1 MALGLLGAAMAGGA
15 EAAQD
20 NARERLQDIRQRGIL
35 RMRKEFQQEIA
46 DTEWQRKQEAASAS
60 ATREDQQRLQDRQW
74 ELEDAN
80 KDHARAIQLQNVR
93 NQGGYGNRPTAK
105 QREAQWL
112 VDNGIA
118 SSLEEAWPMVSSRND
133 SGAMDYIDNRLSEL
147 RGALEDPDFEVNF
160 NGTEAELSAQ
170 RERMREELS
179 YYQNRRD
186 QIASERYGLQPPS
199 SSSSSVPAPQAS
211 PPSAALNFL
220 RSNNTPEVRQQ
231 FQAKYGY
238 LPEGIQ

>member
-1 MALGLLGAAMAGGA
+1 MALGLLGAALAGGGQ
-15 EAAQD
+15 AAQE

-60 ATREDQQRLQDRQW
+60 AAREDQQRLQDRQW
-74 ELEDAN
+74 ELGDAN
-80 KDHARAIQLQNVR
+80 RDHARAIQLQNVR
-93 NQGGYGNRPTAK
+93 NQGGYGNRPTAN

-118 SSLEEAWPMVSSRND
+118 SSLEEAWPMVSSRSE
-133 SGAMDYIDNRLSEL
+133 SGEMEYINNRLSEL
-147 RGALEDPDFEVNF
+147 GGTLEDPNFEVNF

-186 QIASERYGLQPPS
+186 QIANERYGLQPPS
-199 SSSSSVPAPQAS
+199 MPSSSGPAPQAS
-211 PPSAALNFL
+211 PPDAALNFL

-231 FQAKYGY
+231 FKAKYGY

>member
-60 ATREDQQRLQDRQW
+60 AAREDQQRLQDRQW

-93 NQGGYGNRPTAK
+93 NQGGYGNRPTAN

-147 RGALEDPDFEVNF
+147 NQALENPDFGLNS
-160 NGTEAELSAQ
+160 NSTEEELESQ
-170 RERMREELS
+170 REHMRKE
-179 YYQNRRD
+179 RD
-186 QIASERYGLQPPS
+186 YFHDLRNQLANERYGFQPPR
-199 SSSSSVPAPQAS
+199 SSSVSGPQPQSSA
-211 PPSAALNFL
+211 PSAAINFL
-220 RSNNTPEVRQQ
+220 RSNNTAEVRQQ